1 MAKQPI
7 YRYSDQTEVT
17 FVRSL
22 GGDLTAVLI
31 PGETLKDGNTTI
43 YRKGLKYY
51 GPTSNDDY
59 DYQLDYVFS
68 PYVSL
73 REKLKLSPS
82 TFIKVSNPPTDDNP
96 FSSTSNNLSNNE
108 GQIEPPPGFEN
119 IPAVEAVGQRLTAPQ
134 PNPESQS
141 KLPLKRV
148 LSLLNIDLDQ
158 ILKEQKEKAKTEVL
172 ETLDDKTLDTF
183 QNIESGAGGS
193 GVINQIGNLPSIAT
207 GDSTLNTS
215 SLDLFQDNSGSFASP
230 FPTSIEFL
238 TISGSITDTSSG
250 KPIPGAKVRNIF
262 LKKTTTDK
270 KGQFVIQHPVVPKI
284 LTELDILSLQDL
296 SLIIVPK
303 DLKED
308 EIGSDGK
315 KTGKVITTKYSPTTY
330 VPYTAN
336 GELKSSVGLI
346 GVKRLNLDLSK
357 EIADYLKFPD
367 NIVQEYNESYATYD
381 YSIQKETN
389 KIIVK
394 LKGIIIPL
402 LLTLIAIYGISEVKK
417 LIQDLKDNK
426 NDAEK
431 RLKEIITCPP
441 KKELDIIIAKKNKL
455 VNGINQTYKGIE
467 QVVNGLEIADTILDG
482 INISYQ
488 LLKFTP
494 TPTAVLGV
502 GIPIFVVN
510 LVQDAKQF
518 LANNLGKIRHINKTT
533 LNILRLLETV
543 LGEVLDLLKI
553 LDITTQLC
561 YPNEDIKSDINE
573 ELRALS
579 NQESNNQSPIVVN
592 VNGFTMGIEIEKS
605 SNSLKRKRAKATNKQ
620 GVIMLRG
627 EYSFSSIDQILIDE
641 LVFYIQQ
648 NNLKAD

>member
-31 PGETLKDGNTTI
+31 PGETLKNGNTTV

-73 REKLKLSPS
+73 REELGLQPS
-82 TFIKVSNPPTDDNP
+82 TFIRVINPPTDDNP
-96 FSSTSNNLSNNE
+96 FSSTSNNQTNNE

-119 IPAVEAVGQRLTAPQ
+119 IPAVEAVGQRLTAPK
-134 PNPESQS
+134 PKEGKFN
-141 KLPLKRV
+141 LPLKRV

-172 ETLDDKTLDTF
+172 ETLDDKTIDTF

-193 GVINQIGNLPSIAT
+193 GVINQIGNLPSIAA

-215 SLDLFQDNSGSFASP
+215 SLNLFQDNSGSFASP
-230 FPTSIEFL
+230 FPTSIEFQP
-238 TISGSITDTSSG
+238 ISGSIIDTSSG
-250 KPIPGAKVRNIF
+250 KPIPGAKVRNTF
-262 LKKTTTDK
+262 LKKTTTDE

-303 DLKED
+303 KVKED

-315 KTGKVITTKYSPTTY
+315 KTGKVITTRYSPTTY
-330 VPYTAN
+330 IPYTAN
-336 GELKSSVGLI
+336 GQLKSSVGLI
-346 GVKRLNLDLSK
+346 EVKRLESDLRK
-357 EIADYLKFPD
+357 EISNYLKFPD
-367 NIVQEYNESYATYD
+367 NVVQEYNESYATYD
-381 YSIQKETN
+381 YSIQKGTN
-389 KIIVK
+389 DIIAK

-426 NDAEK
+426 DGAEK

-455 VNGINQTYKGIE
+455 VKGINQTHKGLE
-467 QVVNGLEIADTILDG
+467 QVVNGLEIADTIIGG
-482 INISYQ
+482 INITYQ
-488 LLKFTP
+488 LLKFLP
-494 TPTAVLGV
+494 TPTTVLGV
-502 GIPIFVVN
+502 GIPLFVIN

-518 LANNLGKIRHINKTT
+518 LANNIGKIKHISTTT

-543 LGEVLDLLKI
+543 LGEVLDLLKL
-553 LDITTQLC
+553 LDVATQLC
-561 YPNEDIKSDINE
+561 YPDDIKSNISE

-579 NQESNNQSPIVVN
+579 NQESNNQSPIITN
-592 VNGFTMGIEIEKS
+592 VNGFTMGVEIEKS
-605 SNSLKRKRAKATNKQ
+605 TKTLKRKRAKATNKQ

>member
-31 PGETLKDGNTTI
+31 PGETLKNGNTTV

-73 REKLKLSPS
+73 REELGLQPS
-82 TFIKVSNPPTDDNP
+82 TFIRVINPPTDDNP
-96 FSSTSNNLSNNE
+96 FSSTSNNQTNNE

-119 IPAVEAVGQRLTAPQ
+119 IPAVEAVGQRLIAPT
-134 PNPESQS
+134 PSPESQS

-148 LSLLNIDLDQ
+148 LSLLNIDLDE
-158 ILKEQKEKAKTEVL
+158 IIKEKKAEALAELNEDNQAKFS
-172 ETLDDKTLDTF
+172 TF
-183 QNIESGAGGS
+183 ESSDGGS
-193 GVINQIGNLPSIAT
+193 GVIDQIGSLSSLAT
-207 GDSTLNTS
+207 DASASLNTS
-215 SLDLFQDNSGSFASP
+215 SLDPFKE
-230 FPTSIEFL
+230 FPTSIEFQP
-238 TISGSITDTSSG
+238 ISGSIIDVNSG
-250 KPIPGAKVRNIF
+250 KVIPGAKVRNIF
-262 LKKTTTDK
+262 LKRTTTNENGD
-270 KGQFVIQHPVVPKI
+270 FVILHPVVPKI

-303 DLKED
+303 KVKED
-308 EIGSDGK
+308 EIGSDGT
-315 KTGKVITTKYSPTTY
+315 KTGKIITTRYTPTTY

-336 GELKSSVGLI
+336 GELKSSVGSI
-346 GVKRLNLDLSK
+346 GVKRIESDLRK
-357 EIADYLKFPD
+357 EIAKYLKFPD
-367 NIVQEYNESYATYD
+367 DVVQDYNESYATYD
-381 YSIQKETN
+381 YSIQKSTN
-389 KIIVK
+389 DIIAK

-417 LIQDLKDNK
+417 LIQDLKDEK
-426 NDAEK
+426 NDAQK

-441 KKELDIIIAKKNKL
+441 KEDLDSIIATKNKL
-455 VNGINQTYKGIE
+455 VGGINQTYKGIE
-467 QVVNGLEIADTILDG
+467 KVVNILDIADTILDG
-482 INISYQ
+482 INIAYQ
-488 LLKFTP
+488 LVKYTP

-502 GIPIFVVN
+502 GIPIFVIN
-510 LVQDAKQF
+510 LVQDVKQF

-533 LNILRLLETV
+533 LNILRVLETV
-543 LGEVLDLLKI
+543 LGEVLDLLKL
-553 LDITTQLC
+553 LDVVTQFC
-561 YPNEDIKSDINE
+561 YPDVIESNINE
-573 ELRALS
+573 ELRALTT
-579 NQESNNQSPIVVN
+579 QESNNQSPIVTN
-592 VNGFTMGIEIEKS
+592 VNGFTMGIENEKS
-605 SNSLKRKRAKATNKQ
+605 DKTLNRKRAKATNKQ

>member
-31 PGETLKDGNTTI
+31 PGETLKNGNITV

-73 REKLKLSPS
+73 REELKLSPS

-96 FSSTSNNLSNNE
+96 FSSTSNNPSNNE

-119 IPAVEAVGQRLTAPQ
+119 IPAVEAVGQRLTAPK
-134 PNPESQS
+134 PKEGKFN
-141 KLPLKRV
+141 LPLKRV

-172 ETLDDKTLDTF
+172 ETLDDKTIDTF

-193 GVINQIGNLPSIAT
+193 GVINQIGNLPSIAA

-215 SLDLFQDNSGSFASP
+215 SLNLFQDNSGSFASP
-230 FPTSIEFL
+230 FPTSIEFQP
-238 TISGSITDTSSG
+238 ISGSIIDTSSG
-250 KPIPGAKVRNIF
+250 KPIPGAKVRNTF
-262 LKKTTTDK
+262 LKKTTTDE

-303 DLKED
+303 KVKED

-315 KTGKVITTKYSPTTY
+315 KTGKVITTRYSPTTY
-330 VPYTAN
+330 IPYTAN
-336 GELKSSVGLI
+336 GQLKSSVGLI
-346 GVKRLNLDLSK
+346 EVKRLESDLRK
-357 EIADYLKFPD
+357 EISNYLKFPD
-367 NIVQEYNESYATYD
+367 NVVQEYNESYATYD
-381 YSIQKETN
+381 YSIQKGTN
-389 KIIVK
+389 DIIAK

-426 NDAEK
+426 DGAEK

-455 VNGINQTYKGIE
+455 VKGINQTHKGLE
-467 QVVNGLEIADTILDG
+467 QVVNGLEIADTIIGG
-482 INISYQ
+482 INITYQ
-488 LLKFTP
+488 LLKFLP
-494 TPTAVLGV
+494 TPTTVLGV
-502 GIPIFVVN
+502 GIPLFVIN

-518 LANNLGKIRHINKTT
+518 LANNIGKIKHISTTT

-543 LGEVLDLLKI
+543 LGEVLDLLKL
-553 LDITTQLC
+553 LDVATQLC
-561 YPNEDIKSDINE
+561 YPDDIKSNISE

-579 NQESNNQSPIVVN
+579 NQESNNQSPIITN
-592 VNGFTMGIEIEKS
+592 VNGFTMGVEIEKS
-605 SNSLKRKRAKATNKQ
+605 TKTLKRKRAKATNKQ

>member
-31 PGETLKDGNTTI
+31 PGETLKNGNTTV

-73 REKLKLSPS
+73 REELKLSPS

-96 FSSTSNNLSNNE
+96 FSSTSNNPSNNE

-119 IPAVEAVGQRLTAPQ
+119 IPAVEAVGQRLTAPK
-134 PNPESQS
+134 PKEGKFN
-141 KLPLKRV
+141 LPLKRV

-172 ETLDDKTLDTF
+172 ETLDDKTIDTF

-193 GVINQIGNLPSIAT
+193 GVINQIGNLPSIAA

-215 SLDLFQDNSGSFASP
+215 SLNLFQDNSGSFASP
-230 FPTSIEFL
+230 FPTSIEFQP
-238 TISGSITDTSSG
+238 ISGSIIDTSSG
-250 KPIPGAKVRNIF
+250 KPIPGAKVRNTF
-262 LKKTTTDK
+262 LKKTTTDE

-303 DLKED
+303 KVKED

-315 KTGKVITTKYSPTTY
+315 KTGKVITTRYSPTTY

-336 GELKSSVGLI
+336 GQLKSSVGLI
-346 GVKRLNLDLSK
+346 EVKRLDSDLRK
-357 EIADYLKFPD
+357 EIANYLKFPD
-367 NIVQEYNESYATYD
+367 NVVQEYNQSYATYD
-381 YSIQKETN
+381 YSIQKGTN
-389 KIIVK
+389 DIIAK

-426 NDAEK
+426 NDAQK
-431 RLKEIITCPP
+431 RLKETITCPP
-441 KKELDIIIAKKNKL
+441 KEDLDEIIATKNKL

-467 QVVNGLEIADTILDG
+467 QVVNGLEIADTIIDG
-482 INISYQ
+482 INITYQ
-488 LLKFTP
+488 LLKFLP
-494 TPTAVLGV
+494 TPTTVLGV
-502 GIPIFVVN
+502 GIPIFVIN
-510 LVQDAKQF
+510 LVQDVKQF

-533 LNILRLLETV
+533 LNILRLLETI
-543 LGEVLDLLKI
+543 LGEVLDLLKL
-553 LDITTQLC
+553 LDTATQLC
-561 YPNEDIKSDINE
+561 YPDDIESDINE
-573 ELRALS
+573 ELRALAT
-579 NQESNNQSPIVVN
+579 QESNNQSPIVTN
-592 VNGFTMGIEIEKS
+592 VNGFEMGIEIEKS
-605 SNSLKRKRAKATNKQ
+605 KKSLKRKRAKATNKQ

-648 NNLKAD
+648 NNLKTD